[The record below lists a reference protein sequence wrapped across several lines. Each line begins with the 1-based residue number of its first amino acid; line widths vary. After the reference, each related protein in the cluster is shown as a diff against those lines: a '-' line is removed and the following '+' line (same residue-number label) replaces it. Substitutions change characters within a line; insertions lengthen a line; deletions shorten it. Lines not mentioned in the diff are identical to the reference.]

1 MDGIRGI
8 VQEAVAL
15 LLASSCPG
23 CDRVG
28 TLLCDDCRRMLVAD
42 PLRTM
47 SPGGLDVH
55 AALVYEDVVAR
66 CIRRLKE
73 EGDTMLARPLGLA
86 LRSVLAAQAPA
97 RALIAPVP
105 TGRAAYRRRG
115 YRVPELLV
123 ARAGFTPA
131 RMLHSARRT
140 GDQRGLGREE
150 RARNVA
156 GSLRAVGPGRGR
168 QVVIVD
174 DVVTTGATL
183 DEAARALRTAGFR
196 PICAVALA
204 ATPGRRETREIEV
217 NG

>member
-8 VQEAVAL
+8 AQEVMAL

-28 TLLCDDCRRMLVAD
+28 TLLCDDCRWRLVAD
-42 PLRTM
+42 PLRTI

-55 AALVYEDVVAR
+55 AALAYEGVAAR

-73 EGDTMLARPLGLA
+73 DGATLLARPLGGA

-97 RALIAPVP
+97 GALVVPVP
-105 TGRAAYRRRG
+105 TGHAAYRRRG

-123 ARAGFTPA
+123 GHAGFTPA
-131 RMLHSARRT
+131 RMLRAARPT

-156 GSLRAVGPGRGR
+156 GSLRAVRSGGGR

-183 DEAARALRTAGFR
+183 DEAARALRAAGFR

-204 ATPGRRETREIEV
+204 ATPVRRDTREIQV